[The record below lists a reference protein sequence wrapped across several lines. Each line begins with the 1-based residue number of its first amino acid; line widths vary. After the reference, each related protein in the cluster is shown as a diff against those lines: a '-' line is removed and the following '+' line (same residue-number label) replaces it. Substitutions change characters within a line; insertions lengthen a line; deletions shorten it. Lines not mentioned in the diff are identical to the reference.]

1 MRFQHYV
8 NPLLKDQTI
17 LTVVVQFQN
26 SKNKKKNEEQAF
38 LDNWGILER
47 YINNFVVQYNFK
59 FAPQNYEG
67 QNLELNPFFMNQR
80 NVIIE

>member
-1 MRFQHYV
+1 M
-8 NPLLKDQTI
+8 
-17 LTVVVQFQN
+17 
-26 SKNKKKNEEQAF
+26 F

>member
-1 MRFQHYV
+1 MLTLCY
-8 NPLLKDQTI
+8 I

-26 SKNKKKNEEQAF
+26 SKNKKQNEEQVF

-67 QNLELNPFFMNQR
+67 QNLELNPFFINQR

>member
-8 NPLLKDQTI
+8 NPLLKDSTI

-26 SKNKKKNEEQAF
+26 SKNKKQNEEQVF

-67 QNLELNPFFMNQR
+67 QNLELNPFFMNQH

>member
-26 SKNKKKNEEQAF
+26 SKNKKQNEEQVF

-80 NVIIE
+80 NFIIE